1 MASSKVLIKSSS
13 YLYRIPLSKSVG
25 TDSAR
30 YRCPPHDHQHC
41 KCCRIVAQPV
51 LCIKAKHHLSL
62 WDTPKVLERK
72 AIGIILVSIANLIF
86 LARTIAMAEGTSQ
99 VLLYAGAM
107 TAFMGGLFVLF
118 GLRKEYRLWHDFAKE
133 KEKPVATEQKTQS

>member
-1 MASSKVLIKSSS
+1 MQDIDVLRMTINIASAAVSL
-13 YLYRIPLSKSVG
+13 
-25 TDSAR
+25 
-30 YRCPPHDHQHC
+30 
-41 KCCRIVAQPV
+41 
-51 LCIKAKHHLSL
+51 LSL
-62 WDTPKVLERK
+62 YYALRLSIIFRSGILQKSWRGI

-118 GLRKEYRLWHDFAKE
+118 GLRKEYKLWHDFAKE
-133 KEKPVATEQKTQS
+133 KEKPVTTEQKVQS